1 MFEKFDGTNR
11 VPRQIQKDAFTWLK
25 QNWHNPVLALSLP
38 TGVGKSAILRAI
50 QEEFPG
56 TMGIVPTN
64 ILLDQ
69 YTATY
74 PELNYLKGKEHY
86 PCSDY
91 EGMSCKDAQ
100 ELYNSECLDCEY
112 TRCRMRARDHESTIF
127 NPISLYTFLRQK
139 PNGFPL
145 SDTIVVDEAH
155 KLVDLL
161 NMLVTISFRRSQYYF
176 PQVIANDTELISWL
190 NSSIARFKAD
200 IKRANSSEKKIELR
214 EQADKLE
221 MVLEAF
227 QANPQDFV
235 YYTETKAYR
244 KGRELYLNIRPLTTP
259 KALVQRL
266 LGTKRVILMSATLLQ
281 SDLWDL
287 HIRDFKYL
295 DMPSPIDKERRK
307 LLYRPAAIPFNY
319 RTRPEDVANYI
330 KSILTAYQGLNT
342 VVHLSYGWA
351 EKMKEFFPNALFNT
365 SKDKDIILNK
375 FKQQGGLWIAAGCSE
390 GIDLPGDL
398 CRVTIL
404 PILLKPNIV
413 DPVVAKQLAREK
425 GQIKYDLNV
434 VKTLIQQAGRGTR
447 GEDDYSVTI
456 VGDRSFP
463 RLITQNRPY
472 LPQSFVEAIV
482 WSSKDV

>member
-11 VPRQIQKDAFTWLK
+11 TPRQIQKDAFKWL
-25 QNWHNPVLALSLP
+25 QENWHHPVLAMSLP

-50 QEEFPG
+50 QEQFPG
-56 TMGIVPTN
+56 TMGVVPTN

-69 YTATY
+69 YIDTY
-74 PELNYLKGKEHY
+74 PDLNYLKGKEHY
-86 PCSDY
+86 PCSEY

-100 ELYNSECLDCEY
+100 ELYDSKCPDCEY
-112 TRCRMRARDHESTIF
+112 TRCRARACDHESTIF

-139 PNGFPL
+139 PKGFPL
-145 SDTIVVDEAH
+145 SDIVVVDEAH
-155 KLVDLL
+155 KLIDLL

-176 PQVIANDTELISWL
+176 PQAITNDTDLIKWL
-190 NSSIARFKAD
+190 TDSIYRFKAD
-200 IKRANSSEKKIELR
+200 IKKANDPDKKIELKDNLDR
-214 EQADKLE
+214 LE
-221 MVLEAF
+221 IVLEAF

-235 YYTETKAYR
+235 YYIETRPFR
-244 KGRELYLNIRPLTTP
+244 KGYELYLNIKPLTTP
-259 KALVQRL
+259 KALVQKL
-266 LGTKRVILMSATLLQ
+266 LGTKKVILMSATLLQ

-287 HIRDFKYL
+287 HIQDFKYL

-307 LLYRPAAIPFNY
+307 LLYRPASIPFNY

-330 KSILTAYQGLNT
+330 KSILTAYEGLNT

-351 EKMKEFFPNALFNT
+351 EKMKPFFPGALFNT

-404 PILLKPNIV
+404 PILLKANIM
-413 DPVVAKQLAREK
+413 DPVVSKQLAREK
-425 GQIKYDLNV
+425 GQIKYDLNIA
-434 VKTLIQQAGRGTR
+434 KTLIQQAGRGTR

-456 VGDRSFP
+456 IGDSSFP

-472 LPQSFVEAIV
+472 LPQSFIEAIV
-482 WSSKDV
+482 WSSKDA